1 MSTSTGVLIVGGGLN
16 GLAAA
21 ALLAHHRIDCM
32 VVERHAETSI
42 QYKFTGIS
50 PRSMEI
56 FRGLGLEAEIRAR
69 RTGDQ
74 QSGGIARAKN
84 LADPEV
90 QWSEIGWPDA
100 TPYSPTQPATC
111 DQNVLEPILRRHAE
125 RHSARPCASTPSSR
139 ASNRTNGRSAP
150 GFATGPAEPR
160 RPSSPTI

>member
-1 MSTSTGVLIVGGGLN
+1 MSTSTGVLIIGGGLN

-56 FRGLGLEAEIRAR
+56 FRSLGLEAEIRAR

-74 QSGGIARAKN
+74 QSGGIARARN

-90 QWSEIGWPDA
+90 QWSEVGWPDA

-125 RHSARPCASTPSSR
+125 RLGGTCASIPSSR
-139 ASNRTNGRSAP
+139 LSSRTSGRSVP
-150 GFATGPAEPR
+150 GFETGAAEPR
-160 RPSSPTI
+160 RPSPPTT